1 MPKCKRNCLIIV
13 LKVKLI
19 RETPPYA
26 DKQRL
31 KAFSLLFPHLF
42 TAQSFPQLTQRK
54 LKATTNKM
62 KQMKS
67 LTRSILATSKLQE
80 KFSFIQ
86 IYNFGDQLRL
96 NSSGSKTKKVL
107 NFKVN
112 INKSDIKLIKNQ
124 NNFIYFCPD
133 KQSSNLLKR

>member
-1 MPKCKRNCLIIV
+1 
-13 LKVKLI
+13 
-19 RETPPYA
+19 
-26 DKQRL
+26 
-31 KAFSLLFPHLF
+31 
-42 TAQSFPQLTQRK
+42 
-54 LKATTNKM
+54 M

-86 IYNFGDQLRL
+86 IDNIGDQLRL

-133 KQSSNLLKR
+133 KQSSNFLKR